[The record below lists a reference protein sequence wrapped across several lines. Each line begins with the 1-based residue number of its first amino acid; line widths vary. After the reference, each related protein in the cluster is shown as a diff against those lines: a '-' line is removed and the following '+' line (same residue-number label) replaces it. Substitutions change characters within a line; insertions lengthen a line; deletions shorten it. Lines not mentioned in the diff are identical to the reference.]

1 MGCCREVFSDRI
13 ENMRFF
19 ENTVRISFL
28 TNAIPESNGVFRFT
42 GKVEVILPLQGFLES
57 FEALSKFSGIL
68 EGMKHSTTNRSAE
81 ISAEGEKS
89 DNPHI

>member
-19 ENTVRISFL
+19 ENTVRIGFL

-68 EGMKHSTTNRSAE
+68 ERNEAPNHKLVRGNF
-81 ISAEGEKS
+81 AEGEKK
-89 DNPHI
+89 

>member
-19 ENTVRISFL
+19 ENTVRIGFL